1 MAKIGIFD
9 SGVGGISVLS
19 ELLKVLPDE
28 EYIYYCDQKNL
39 PYGEKTPGEIRNLTK
54 TSFNFIEKQNVDM
67 VVIACNTAT
76 ANAERYLKAIFGF
89 PIFGIIDPG
98 ISEIVKTTKNKK
110 ILVIATDST
119 VENGTYQFKIKKKLP
134 EAEVLAK
141 GCKNLVRAVEDGH
154 IDDELALQ
162 VVEEYL
168 EEFKDFDFDTLVL
181 GCTHFPLA
189 RPAIE
194 KVLKKMGKEVNIVD
208 PAKSLAKTVYE
219 FLQDRDFEN
228 KKSGL
233 KFYTSHSSK
242 DLSKMVKNI
251 LNKDYEEEEINEED
265 YKD

>member
-9 SGVGGISVLS
+9 SGVGGVSVLK

-54 TSFNFIEKQNVDM
+54 TSFNFIDRQNVDM

-89 PIFGIIDPG
+89 PIFGIIRSG
-98 ISEIVKTTKNKK
+98 ISEIVKATKNNK
-110 ILVIATDST
+110 ILIIATEST
-119 VENGTYQFKIKKKLP
+119 VENGIYQEKIKSLVP
-134 EAEVLAK
+134 SADVRAK
-141 GCKNLVRAVEDGH
+141 GCSNLVRAVEDGH
-154 IDDELALQ
+154 IDDELAVQ
-162 VVEEYL
+162 VVKEYL
-168 EEFKDFDFDTLVL
+168 EEYRDFEFDTLVL

-194 KVLKKMGKEVNIVD
+194 KVLEEMGKEVTIVD
-208 PAKSLAKTVYE
+208 PAKSLAETVSE

-228 KKSGL
+228 KRSGIKL
-233 KFYTSHSSK
+233 YTSHSSN
-242 DLSKMVKNI
+242 DLSKMVKSI
-251 LNKDYEEEEINEED
+251 LNMDSNEEEINEED

>member
-9 SGVGGISVLS
+9 SGVGGVSVLK

-54 TSFNFIEKQNVDM
+54 TSFNFIDRQNVDM

-89 PIFGIIDPG
+89 PIFGIIRSG
-98 ISEIVKTTKNKK
+98 ISEIVKATKNNK
-110 ILVIATDST
+110 ILIIATEST
-119 VENGTYQFKIKKKLP
+119 VENGIYQEEIKSLVP
-134 EAEVLAK
+134 SADVRAK
-141 GCKNLVRAVEDGH
+141 GCSNLVRAVEDGH
-154 IDDELALQ
+154 IDDELAVQ
-162 VVEEYL
+162 VVKEYL
-168 EEFKDFDFDTLVL
+168 EEYRDFEFDTLVL

-194 KVLKKMGKEVNIVD
+194 KVLKEMGKEVMIVD
-208 PAKSLAKTVYE
+208 PAKSLAETVSE

-228 KKSGL
+228 KRSGIKL
-233 KFYTSHSSK
+233 YTSHSSN
-242 DLSKMVKNI
+242 DLSKMVKSI
-251 LNKDYEEEEINEED
+251 LNMDCNEEEINEED

>member
-9 SGVGGISVLS
+9 SGVGGVSVLK

-39 PYGEKTPGEIRNLTK
+39 PYGEKSPGEIRNLTK
-54 TSFNFIEKQNVDM
+54 TSFNFIDRQNVDI

-89 PIFGIIDPG
+89 PIFGIIRSG
-98 ISEIVKTTKNKK
+98 ISEIVKATRNNN
-110 ILVIATDST
+110 ILIIATEST
-119 VENGTYQFKIKKKLP
+119 VENGIYQEKIKSLVP
-134 EAEVLAK
+134 SADVRAK
-141 GCKNLVRAVEDGH
+141 GCSNLVRAVEDGH
-154 IDDELALQ
+154 IDDDLAVQ
-162 VVEEYL
+162 VVREYL
-168 EEFKDFDFDTLVL
+168 EEYRDFDFDTLVL

-194 KVLKKMGKEVNIVD
+194 KVLEEMGKQVMIVD
-208 PAKSLAKTVYE
+208 PAKSLAETVNE
-219 FLQDRDFEN
+219 FLQDRDYEN
-228 KKSGL
+228 KRSGIRL
-233 KFYTSHSSK
+233 YTSHSSG

-251 LNKDYEEEEINEED
+251 LNRDCNEEEINEED

>member
-9 SGVGGISVLS
+9 SGVGGVSVLK

-54 TSFNFIEKQNVDM
+54 TSFNFIDRQNVDM

-89 PIFGIIDPG
+89 PIFGIIRSG
-98 ISEIVKTTKNKK
+98 ISEIVKATKNNK
-110 ILVIATDST
+110 ILIIATEST
-119 VENGTYQFKIKKKLP
+119 VENGIYQEKIKSLVP
-134 EAEVLAK
+134 NADVRAK
-141 GCKNLVRAVEDGH
+141 GCSNLVRAVEDGH
-154 IDDELALQ
+154 IDDELAVQ
-162 VVEEYL
+162 VVKEYL
-168 EEFKDFDFDTLVL
+168 EEYRDFEFDTLVL

-194 KVLKKMGKEVNIVD
+194 KVLEEMGKEVTIVD
-208 PAKSLAKTVYE
+208 PAKSLAETVSE

-228 KKSGL
+228 KRSGIKL
-233 KFYTSHSSK
+233 YTSHSSN
-242 DLSKMVKNI
+242 DLSEMVKSI
-251 LNKDYEEEEINEED
+251 LNMDCNEEEINEED